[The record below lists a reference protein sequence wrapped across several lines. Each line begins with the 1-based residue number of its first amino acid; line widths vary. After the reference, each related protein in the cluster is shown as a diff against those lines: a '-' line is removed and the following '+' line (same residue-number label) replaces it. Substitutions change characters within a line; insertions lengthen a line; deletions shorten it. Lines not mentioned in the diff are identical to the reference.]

1 MLVEHWEMGFYNKQD
16 PEMCASYNFNFV
28 LLAACFSAL
37 PAFLLAILHMGQWR
51 IASLSIRQGGEFKT
65 SQSTTRPCFDGEKR
79 TSVRCEGQ

>member
-37 PAFLLAILHMGQWR
+37 PAFLLAVLRMG
-51 IASLSIRQGGEFKT
+51 
-65 SQSTTRPCFDGEKR
+65 
-79 TSVRCEGQ
+79 